1 MKFLIVSSKISEL
14 TKDLINEIK
23 LNNHTYNFS
32 RTKDFILELDNNKFK
47 ASASKIPDLFDFD
60 IYLFRSFSKNMTNSR
75 IFIEELRLRK
85 KIVIEGCVSD
95 NYINSKFAEG
105 VRLTR
110 NGINYPQ
117 TYQIPDLKNT
127 KNLPKNIF
135 PVIIKPS
142 DGSKGRDI
150 KIIKNKIE
158 LKKILAKTSEDFLIQ
173 EYLKIKWDLR
183 VFVVNGKALGGIKRH
198 ILKGDIDMELLY
210 WPMWFIAVYRFIMRR
225 RLHELPE
232 VQAFTAHCDELR
244 AALPINGSRF
254 EQWLI
259 TKLLMT
265 ISAQLSD
272 MSLALEWAGLKT
284 VISCPK

>member
-60 IYLFRSFSKNMTNSR
+60 IYLFRSFSKNMANSR

-198 ILKGDIDMELLY
+198 ILKGDCRSNASLGSKFENFDLTPEIKK
-210 WPMWFIAVYRFIMRR
+210 IAEKAGKIM
-225 RLHELPE
+225 HYE
-232 VQAFTAHCDELR
+232 VAGVDLAWSENKKKWYVFEVNISPQWKAFKNATNINPAKYIIKR
-244 AALPINGSRF
+244 AIEMYN
-254 EQWLI
+254 
-259 TKLLMT
+259 K
-265 ISAQLSD
+265 
-272 MSLALEWAGLKT
+272 K
-284 VISCPK
+284 